1 MAQRGLRRSNAIHN
15 VVAYGV
21 AIFFLFF
28 GLAPIVWLVIT
39 SFKPENEIVSQVLT
53 YYPHNPIL
61 SNYADIWSQS
71 AFPTL
76 MMNSLRTTVMTV
88 VICVTVGT
96 LASYSFSQYRFPGKY
111 ALLLFYLVV
120 RMFPAVL
127 MIIPLFLILRFFGL
141 LDSSLGLALAYT
153 SFLLPLFIWMMKGFF
168 DALPP
173 DLEKAARIDGC
184 TRIGALIRVILPLVR
199 NGLAAT
205 AIFVAIASWNE
216 YLFALMLTTSSG
228 SRTWPVGL
236 QLMIGEF
243 QLPWGLLAAGGVI
256 SIIPVV
262 VLFAIV
268 QQTMVRGLTS
278 GAVKG

>member
-1 MAQRGLRRSNAIHN
+1 MARSLRKTSRAHD
-15 VVAYGV
+15 VLAYGV

-28 GLAPIVWLVIT
+28 GLAPIVWLIIT
-39 SFKPENEIVSQVLT
+39 SFKSEVEIVNSVLT
-53 YYPHNPIL
+53 YYPHDPIL
-61 SNYADIWSQS
+61 SNYVDIWNQS
-71 AFPTL
+71 SFPTL
-76 MMNSLRTTVMTV
+76 MLNSLRTTIMTV
-88 VICVTVGT
+88 VICVAVGT

>member
-1 MAQRGLRRSNAIHN
+1 MARSLQRTKRIHDRL
-15 VVAYGV
+15 AYGV

-28 GLAPIVWLVIT
+28 GLAPIVWLIIT
-39 SFKPENEIVSQVLT
+39 SFKSEGEIVSTVLT
-53 YYPHNPIL
+53 YYPHNPIAT
-61 SNYADIWSQS
+61 NYIDIWRQS

-76 MMNSLRTTVMTV
+76 MMNSLQTTIMTV

-127 MIIPLFLILRFFGL
+127 MIIPLFLIMRFFGL
-141 LDSSLGLALAYT
+141 LDTSLGLALAYT

-262 VLFAIV
+262 ILFALV